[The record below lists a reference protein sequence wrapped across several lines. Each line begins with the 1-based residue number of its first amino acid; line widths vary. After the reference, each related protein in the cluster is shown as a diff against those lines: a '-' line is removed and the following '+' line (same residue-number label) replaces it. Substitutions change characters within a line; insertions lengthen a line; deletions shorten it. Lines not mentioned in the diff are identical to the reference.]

1 MKNRKA
7 FEAIISRYIQAYNN
21 FDVEGMTL
29 DFDEQI
35 VFEHI
40 SNGETT
46 MLLHGLPAFIQ
57 QAEQAKSLFSSR
69 QQAVH
74 RFTHHEEKT
83 EVEVSFSAVL
93 ATDQPGGFRKG
104 MEIKLTGTSVFTFSG
119 DKIIALTDISH

>member
-1 MKNRKA
+1 MKNWKVR
-7 FEAIISRYIQAYNN
+7 EAIISRYIQAYNN

-29 DFDEQI
+29 DFDEHI
-35 VFEHI
+35 VFEHM

-69 QQAVH
+69 QQAVR
-74 RFTHHEEKT
+74 RFTHHDEKT
-83 EVEVSFSAVL
+83 EAGVSFSAVL
-93 ATDQPGGFRKG
+93 ATEQPGGFSKG